1 MLKFPD
7 ESATELSTMPEPV
20 EPDPIQSSELQ
31 PYELLQVLAEF
42 LESHDIV
49 YRVVGSMASIA
60 YGENRFTN
68 DIDIVADLQLS
79 DVDELCDFFLPPN
92 FFIARHAVEDA
103 IRKRFQ
109 FNIIHITSGLKIDV
123 MLPKETE
130 YAAQEQTRARRLS
143 DPDGLSAW
151 FAAPEDI
158 ILNKLI
164 FFQLGGIEKH
174 LRDIAGIVKV
184 KQSELDVAYIE
195 HWSQKLNVTTE
206 WSLVKQRI
214 AASQS

>member
-1 MLKFPD
+1 
-7 ESATELSTMPEPV
+7 MPEPT
-20 EPDPIQSSELQ
+20 EPSELQ
-31 PYELLQVLAEF
+31 PNELLQLIADF
-42 LESHDIV
+42 FESHKIV

-68 DIDIVADLQLS
+68 DIDIVADLKVS
-79 DVDELCDFFLPPN
+79 DVDPLCDFFQPPDY
-92 FFIARHAVEDA
+92 FIARHAVEDA

-123 MLPKETE
+123 MMPKQTE
-130 YAAQEQTRARRLS
+130 YAALEQKRARRLS

-151 FAAPEDI
+151 FAAPEDV

-174 LRDIAGIVKV
+174 LRDIAGILKV
-184 KQSELDVAYIE
+184 KQGELDQAYLE
-195 HWSQKLNVTTE
+195 HWSEKLNVASE

-214 AASQS
+214 TESRP

>member
-1 MLKFPD
+1 MPD
-7 ESATELSTMPEPV
+7 SKEPS
-20 EPDPIQSSELQ
+20 DLQ
-31 PYELLQVLAEF
+31 PSELLQLISTF
-42 LESHDIV
+42 FESRQIV

-68 DIDIVADLQLS
+68 DIDIVANLRFA
-79 DVDELCDFFLPPN
+79 DVDALCDLCQPPHY
-92 FFIARHAVEDA
+92 FIARHAVEDA

-130 YAAQEQTRARRLS
+130 YAALEQSRAKRLS

-151 FAAPEDI
+151 FAAPEDV

-174 LRDIAGIVKV
+174 LRDIAGIFKV
-184 KQSELDVAYIE
+184 KQDELDVAYID
-195 HWSQKLNVTTE
+195 HWSQKLNVASE
-206 WSLVKQRI
+206 WSLVKQRV
-214 AASQS
+214 AESKK

>member
-1 MLKFPD
+1 
-7 ESATELSTMPEPV
+7 MPEPT
-20 EPDPIQSSELQ
+20 DPSELQ
-31 PYELLQVLAEF
+31 PNELLQLLAEF
-42 LESHDIV
+42 FESHEIV

-68 DIDIVADLQLS
+68 DIDIVADLQIVH
-79 DVDELCDFFLPPN
+79 VDTLCNFFLPPD

-109 FNIIHITSGLKIDV
+109 FNIIHVTSGLKIDV
-123 MLPKETE
+123 MLPKPTE
-130 YAAQEQTRARRLS
+130 YAAQEQNRARRIS

-151 FAAPEDI
+151 FAAPEDV

-174 LRDIAGIVKV
+174 LRDIAGIIKV
-184 KQSELDVAYIE
+184 KQDELDLAYIE
-195 HWSQKLNVTTE
+195 QWSEKLNVTSE

-214 AASQS
+214 AESHE

>member
-1 MLKFPD
+1 MSRP
-7 ESATELSTMPEPV
+7 TEP
-20 EPDPIQSSELQ
+20 SELQ
-31 PYELLQVLAEF
+31 PNELLQLIAEF
-42 LESHDIV
+42 FESHSIV

-68 DIDIVADLQLS
+68 DIDIVADLKIS
-79 DVDELCDFFLPPN
+79 DVDTLCNFFLPPHY
-92 FFIARHAVEDA
+92 FIARHAVEDA

-123 MLPKETE
+123 MLPKSTE
-130 YAAQEQTRARRLS
+130 FAALEQSRARRLS
-143 DPDGLSAW
+143 DPEGLSAW
-151 FAAPEDI
+151 FAAPEDV

-174 LRDIAGIVKV
+174 LRDIAGIIKV
-184 KQSELDVAYIE
+184 KQDELDLTYID
-195 HWSQKLNVTTE
+195 HWSEKLNVASE

-214 AASQS
+214 AESHP